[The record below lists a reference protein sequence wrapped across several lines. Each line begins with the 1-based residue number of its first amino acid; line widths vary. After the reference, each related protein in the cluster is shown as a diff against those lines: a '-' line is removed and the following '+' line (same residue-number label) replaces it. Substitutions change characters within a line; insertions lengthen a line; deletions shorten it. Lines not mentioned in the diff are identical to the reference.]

1 MIKEK
6 QYTFLSFYLTRS
18 LFFGGAISLLVKI
31 GKNNLLITSI
41 LGMLLGYF
49 LLYLFYKKDSINK
62 ISICLVSFLVIFITA
77 LCNTLLTSNFL
88 LYETPSVVVLLLFFI
103 PTIYIVNK
111 DFNSTPRISQMYFP
125 ISIIVLLFSFIA
137 LSYLVHLNNLLPLF
151 NTNIIDFIKGIVIF
165 AISSVLPN
173 LLLINYKGDL
183 EFKKVSRGYIIGC
196 ISIIIMMF
204 YILSIYGYE
213 FASIVRFPEY
223 LMLKK
228 IDIFNYV
235 SNVENIFILEWLS
248 SLVIS
253 TLFCVKVLFDNT
265 NKITFIGLLIIM
277 FMFLYYAATGNY
289 IIINYIKIYY
299 YTYVILG
306 ALLFSLLTWKK
317 V

>member
-165 AISSVLPN
+165 AISSVIPN

-183 EFKKVSRGYIIGC
+183 EFRKVSRGYIIGC